1 MANVTMSRTT
11 RLAGQFGVL
20 DRSGVA
26 GQSILAEL
34 RYNLTSDDNLPDE
47 EGTETFQR
55 LPLVRPSPHPTTT
68 SPTKRGLKQQ
78 IGPHIDEL
86 LAPTTTSPTKR
97 GLKPYHRWLNQLV
110 RVADD
115 MELPRFR
122 GRGDYA
128 AIFRL
133 KAAISNCEGLT

>member
-1 MANVTMSRTT
+1 
-11 RLAGQFGVL
+11 
-20 DRSGVA
+20 
-26 GQSILAEL
+26 
-34 RYNLTSDDNLPDE
+34 
-47 EGTETFQR
+47 
-55 LPLVRPSPHPTTT
+55 
-68 SPTKRGLKQQ
+68 
-78 IGPHIDEL
+78 
-86 LAPTTTSPTKR
+86 
-97 GLKPYHRWLNQLV
+97 V